1 MDNRV
6 RPGDTIRLDDD
17 KWDHHNQDYYVHL
30 VEYRKDSTATELT
43 LEDAHGNIFKTVVAS
58 HQIVKVI

>member
-6 RPGDTIRLDDD
+6 VAGDTIRLDDD
-17 KWDHHNQDYYVHL
+17 KWDHVGKDYYVHN
-30 VEYRKDSTATELT
+30 VKYRENSTATELT
-43 LEDAHGNIFKTVVAS
+43 LEDGHGNIFSTVVAS